1 MATETEQ
8 QWPPRSPYAALLSSP
23 SGRSRVR
30 RYQDRTS
37 SSPSPLKKARIT
49 PRRNETNQK
58 TLAHPSPSEDED
70 DEDDEDEE
78 TLQLRLQAL
87 EAKLKLKQL
96 KQKKTK
102 KTLNHSDVE
111 NEPPDKVPASSKPL
125 EQDRVKLGPPSQPS
139 AIGSLQ
145 IPVSPQRK
153 FVANEKPKSPGR
165 VLLGID
171 KGLKGK
177 NVSLRRVP
185 ETKSH
190 RRVSED
196 PFLEEALSS
205 VQKADLFSSA
215 SSQQDSS
222 LKPKKSFSER
232 INESR
237 KRDKEQAEKA
247 KRVQSQR
254 STGFGIG
261 KEAIEAMK
269 AATEEEAKARGVSS
283 KQTTTQPAFTRD
295 QILKAARKPDKG
307 LGHRDESNVKPR
319 RKEFKN
325 PNASPEFTKP
335 TKPPPKPRSPSP
347 TPAPNSSATSKNAT
361 PTDDSLFEP
370 FSSLHLSK
378 RLIPHGSLTK
388 ALTGKSILLLPDLL
402 STVKAPDYSL
412 PDSIEADFVLL
423 ATIASKST
431 PLAHKD
437 CHKTDTK
444 APLRPSTSD
453 APPSSSLAE
462 AAESESNVKGGK
474 YMALTLTDLKW
485 TLDLYLFGT
494 AYTRWWKLTP
504 GTLIAILNPSIMPPP
519 PHNPHNNRFSLTL
532 HSNDDTILEIGT
544 ARDLSWCSSLRRDG
558 KGCGAWIDKRHTS
571 VCECHV
577 DQVLEKTRRGRMEVN
592 GMSAPFAP
600 GGRKGGRSG
609 FWGGG
614 GSDRGTR
621 SKSRAVGP
629 GGIEGGVKKGGGSRL
644 SDGSRWDRTHKSA
657 FFVGGPTR
665 GSGSGIGSA
674 AALLDAT
681 GDDVVDRAGREE
693 RVRKR
698 MAERER
704 EREIARRLG
713 ERGDGIGREYLGIS
727 SQQNMAD
734 GGAKDLGG
742 MEVGQGGRGS
752 QQEEGWDARK
762 LGLLGNRA
770 GDALLSPIKKKRR
783 VGGVLEGVEAGVGG
797 KRKKTRFLTEKG
809 VREAGRES
817 LSVAGEGM
825 VAAQGEEEDELDIV

>member
-37 SSPSPLKKARIT
+37 PSPSPLKKARIA
-49 PRRNETNQK
+49 PRRNESNQK
-58 TLAHPSPSEDED
+58 TLVHSSPSGDED

-96 KQKKTK
+96 KQKKSK
-102 KTLNHSDVE
+102 KTLNQSDVE
-111 NEPPDKVPASSKPL
+111 NEPPDKPPAISMPL

-153 FVANEKPKSPGR
+153 FVASEKPKSPGR

-185 ETKSH
+185 ETKSN

-205 VQKADLFSSA
+205 VQKANPFNSA
-215 SSQQDSS
+215 SGHQENS
-222 LKPKKSFSER
+222 LKPKASFSER

-261 KEAIEAMK
+261 KEAIESMK

-283 KQTTTQPAFTRD
+283 KQTTIQPAFTRD
-295 QILKAARKPDKG
+295 EILKAARKPDKRV
-307 LGHRDESNVKPR
+307 GHRDESSVKPR

-335 TKPPPKPRSPSP
+335 VKPPPKPRSPSP
-347 TPAPNSSATSKNAT
+347 TPAPNPSTTKTNAA

-378 RLIPHGSLTK
+378 RLIPHDSLTS

-412 PDSIEADFVLL
+412 PDTIEADFVLL

-437 CHKTDTK
+437 RHKTDNTK
-444 APLRPSTSD
+444 APPSASNND
-453 APPSSSLAE
+453 APPSSLAE
-462 AAESESNVKGGK
+462 AAEGESNVKGSK

-485 TLDLYLFGT
+485 TLDLYLFAT

-544 ARDLSWCSSLRRDG
+544 ARDLAWCSSLRRDG
-558 KGCGAWIDKRHTS
+558 KGCGAWIDKRHTT
-571 VCECHV
+571 VCEFHV
-577 DQVLEKTRRGRMEVN
+577 DQALDKTRRARMEVN

-600 GGRKGGRSG
+600 GGRKGARSG
-609 FWGGG
+609 FWGGAA
-614 GSDRGTR
+614 SSTTNGTR
-621 SKSRAVGP
+621 RPKSRAAAEP
-629 GGIEGGVKKGGGSRL
+629 EGGAKKGAGSSSRL
-644 SDGSRWDRTHKSA
+644 PDGSRWDRTHKSA
-657 FFVGGPTR
+657 FFVGPGPIR
-665 GSGSGIGSA
+665 SSGGSA

-681 GDDVVDRAGREE
+681 GDDELVGRAGREE
-693 RVRKR
+693 RVRK
-698 MAERER
+698 
-704 EREIARRLG
+704 
-713 ERGDGIGREYLGIS
+713 
-727 SQQNMAD
+727 
-734 GGAKDLGG
+734 
-742 MEVGQGGRGS
+742 
-752 QQEEGWDARK
+752 
-762 LGLLGNRA
+762 
-770 GDALLSPIKKKRR
+770 
-783 VGGVLEGVEAGVGG
+783 
-797 KRKKTRFLTEKG
+797 
-809 VREAGRES
+809 
-817 LSVAGEGM
+817 
-825 VAAQGEEEDELDIV
+825 